1 MCFNVS
7 IDIDRHEQ
15 QTRSTRMESVSPKTE
30 RVLRRLK
37 GIKTEIKKEIRE
49 QVDKAMPHIR
59 KAVTGD
65 RNLRIRDFRKT
76 APVVRFADKASFF
89 FGVNTVLLAEM
100 VLLTNPDLFWIVFM
114 VLCPTLILIR
124 LPLYY
129 IQKYRRFSL
138 ICDSFS
144 MINSLTSQHR
154 FFHNR
159 FLLLRKCDVCFVHC
173 ITCVGTISNLHTHDT
188 ILDRQDDFERCEHV
202 LTSCS
207 VCQHNGSSIVCRLGL
222 EKFCRVSQS

>member
-1 MCFNVS
+1 MENVS
-7 IDIDRHEQ
+7 PD
-15 QTRSTRMESVSPKTE
+15 TK

-37 GIKTEIKKEIRE
+37 GIKKEIKKEIRE

-76 APVVRFADKASFF
+76 APVVRFTDIASFF

-114 VLCPTLILIR
+114 VLCPVLILIR

-129 IQKYRRFSL
+129 IQKYRTYPLF
-138 ICDSFS
+138 I
-144 MINSLTSQHR
+144 
-154 FFHNR
+154 
-159 FLLLRKCDVCFVHC
+159 
-173 ITCVGTISNLHTHDT
+173 
-188 ILDRQDDFERCEHV
+188 
-202 LTSCS
+202 
-207 VCQHNGSSIVCRLGL
+207 
-222 EKFCRVSQS
+222 